1 LTKAVR
7 DVLLIFLDV
16 VTAFG
21 NYKGSDPRERSMG
34 RKSNEMMMKVYAG
47 KEAEWKRFDVQVSGL
62 DSTISRFEK
71 EIELIRQGKKW
82 DTEAQKQAYRFC
94 SSPKKN
100 VPVWCPFPLLMPPL
114 VKAILG

>member
-1 LTKAVR
+1 MTKAVR

-21 NYKGSDPRERSMG
+21 NYKGSDPRERSIG

-82 DTEAQKQAYRFC
+82 DPEAQK
-94 SSPKKN
+94 
-100 VPVWCPFPLLMPPL
+100 
-114 VKAILG
+114 